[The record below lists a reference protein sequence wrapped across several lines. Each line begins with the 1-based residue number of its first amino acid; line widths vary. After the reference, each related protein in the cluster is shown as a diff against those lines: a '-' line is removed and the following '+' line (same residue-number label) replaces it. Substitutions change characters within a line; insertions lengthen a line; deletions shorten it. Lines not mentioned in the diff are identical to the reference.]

1 MKCSYNRIHLSEM
14 WQTGQQYREVY
25 SRKLEMEEKK
35 LSGWEAA
42 LMDRAL
48 SKEDEA
54 TLMKCEMILPINTI
68 LLWRSVVEVGVEKTL
83 NGSRSAPPWKCS
95 RLFGSNSGRFS
106 LQAATNRFPLR
117 PTSCYILVFCVLP
130 SVRFLHSTEVE
141 ALNPEMLPPNYVKTM
156 VRVSLHEVKF
166 RLVADRL
173 SAGTAKRR
181 RESEKVLCCL
191 FMNGMTF
198 TLQTGYGWWEVS
210 CGVTNLALK
219 DYTNVRDKMRYI
231 IRRNDVDYDKD
242 ESQTFFDK
250 KDMIQVKLKYGENL
264 FFYGNLN
271 YLDVYLNVPSILK
284 IASFFDLHKEK
295 VAAPKE
301 PANRSIRDVPKLFTI
316 MTYLYTVHPSLTVT
330 NFHVYLPANASD
342 LDTPLTILS
351 VPRIELRGTTSILLF
366 MCRQ

>member
-1 MKCSYNRIHLSEM
+1 
-14 WQTGQQYREVY
+14 
-25 SRKLEMEEKK
+25 
-35 LSGWEAA
+35 
-42 LMDRAL
+42 
-48 SKEDEA
+48 
-54 TLMKCEMILPINTI
+54 
-68 LLWRSVVEVGVEKTL
+68 
-83 NGSRSAPPWKCS
+83 
-95 RLFGSNSGRFS
+95 
-106 LQAATNRFPLR
+106 
-117 PTSCYILVFCVLP
+117 
-130 SVRFLHSTEVE
+130 
-141 ALNPEMLPPNYVKTM
+141 MLPANYVKTM

-173 SAGTAKRR
+173 GSGPAKRR

-250 KDMIQVKLKYGENL
+250 KDVIQLKLKYGKNL

-271 YLDVYLNVPSILK
+271 YLDCYLNVPSILK

-295 VAAPKE
+295 VTAPKT
-301 PANRSIRDVPKLFTI
+301 PTNRSIRDVPKLFTI

-330 NFHVYLPANASD
+330 NFHVYLPADASD

-351 VPRIELRGTTSILLF
+351 IPRIELRGWILWLDSHLIDNSVKSELTEEMKDLMVLHNYASRTTLLTVHTPKAEESVESERVLLSCSIQDVSLTICDASDVYTRADYINTYKYKAIHDF
-366 MCRQ
+366 TMTVRFGFGTEG